1 MKTFVVGS
9 GTWGTALANVL
20 ADNGYEV
27 RIYGRSPEQVRDI
40 NENHRNSRYF
50 DEVEFNPALTATND
64 LSEVRDYDII
74 LLAVPSSSA
83 KGVLKQL
90 NEYIDRPIILINVSK
105 GFDPDTFERLSISL
119 SRCIDPENLKGYAA
133 LLGPSHAEEVIRRMY
148 TTVNIV
154 CEDEEIARSLQKMFA
169 NEYFRV
175 YRNDDMI
182 GAEYGTGLK
191 NVIAIASGILYGLGL
206 GDNAKASLMTRGLAE
221 MTRFGLMM
229 GGRLETF
236 MGLCGMGDLIVTCT
250 SPHSRN
256 WQAGYQIGRDN
267 SVDNFFRNNR
277 STVEGIAACRII
289 HAQAEQLGIS
299 MPITNELYNVL
310 FEGGKPSEAISRLM
324 TRELKAE

>member
-20 ADNGYEV
+20 ADNGHEV
-27 RIYGRSPEQVRDI
+27 RIYGRSQQQVDDI

-50 DEVEFNPALTATND
+50 GDVEFNHQLTATCD
-64 LSEVRDYDII
+64 LSEVGNYDIV

-83 KGVLKQL
+83 KGVLEQV
-90 NEYIDRPIILINVSK
+90 NNYIKKPVILINVSK
-105 GFDPDTFERLSISL
+105 GFDPDTFERLSVSL
-119 SRCIDPENLKGYAA
+119 SRCLDKDKLKGYAA

-154 CEDEEIARSLQKMFA
+154 CEDKDIACTLQKMFA

-221 MTRFGLMM
+221 MTRFGTMM

-256 WQAGYQIGRDN
+256 WQAGYQIGKDD
-267 SVDNFFRNNR
+267 SVEDFYRTNK

-289 HAQAEQLGIS
+289 YTQAKQLGIS
-299 MPITNELYNVL
+299 MPITSELYNVL
-310 FEGGKPSEAISRLM
+310 FEGGTPSKAITRLM